1 MQQTQW
7 PLPFQ
12 RRNRRKKCSNTD
24 LDVDYNYN
32 IQHIRVS
39 PTFKFF
45 EHWKKK
51 KSLLPVLEILISS
64 CSSLITN
71 QIYEYERR
79 HLKSLAWALGYCD
92 SPFSSSSDISL
103 DKNINWKLICSPLAL
118 ETTKQQRV
126 DVCYDQHWSP
136 CGWDPDK
143 WKAILGVYLSKCA
156 QSISLSLFIAPGVV
170 YLLFDCSLKVARK
183 KIKTIL
189 PPEHHGRHG
198 DRGKTHSRFVWC
210 NHFLE
215 RVYSQAFRAMFCYFC
230 TLGKRCTRLSFPEK
244 PVNMLRKDLNTVC
257 SAPLAAE
264 FWLQTCFCNMNARS
278 WKMIDDSRGAGALK
292 ILLSAQITSGMSVL
306 SGRLHRKKIMGLG
319 HAVVCSAEMHT
330 TSSLVCEP
338 HAFFTMWLITFSGWF
353 FIFNQLLAPW
363 VFTCTRVAI
372 NMQWIYIT
380 DMHVL
385 CLHSLSLCRKIFCI
399 VLVCDIDNNCVDQF
413 FLLSSFGFIFR

>member
-1 MQQTQW
+1 M
-7 PLPFQ
+7 
-12 RRNRRKKCSNTD
+12 
-24 LDVDYNYN
+24 
-32 IQHIRVS
+32 
-39 PTFKFF
+39 
-45 EHWKKK
+45 
-51 KSLLPVLEILISS
+51 
-64 CSSLITN
+64 
-71 QIYEYERR
+71 
-79 HLKSLAWALGYCD
+79 
-92 SPFSSSSDISL
+92 
-103 DKNINWKLICSPLAL
+103 
-118 ETTKQQRV
+118 
-126 DVCYDQHWSP
+126 
-136 CGWDPDK
+136 
-143 WKAILGVYLSKCA
+143 GVYLSKCA

-170 YLLFDCSLKVARK
+170 YLLFDCTLKEARK

-215 RVYSQAFRAMFCYFC
+215 RVYSQAFGAMFCYFC

-278 WKMIDDSRGAGALK
+278 RKMIDDSRGAGALK

-306 SGRLHRKKIMGLG
+306 SGRLHREKIMGLG
-319 HAVVCSAEMHT
+319 HAVLCSAEMHT
-330 TSSLVCEP
+330 ASSLVREP
-338 HAFFTMWLITFSGWF
+338 DAFFTMRLITFSGWF
-353 FIFNQLLAPW
+353 FIFNQLQAPW
-363 VFTCTRVAI
+363 VFTYTRVVI

-385 CLHSLSLCRKIFCI
+385 FAFTVKTLGEDFFCLF
-399 VLVCDIDNNCVDQF
+399 VPDIDKNCVDQF